1 MAAVWRIALS
11 PARPAVDKDAVLR
24 GTEGRECARAALEAA
39 DIGVL
44 AFRAVR
50 TPAGIDWEFLD
61 ANEPVRSRWGIDG
74 DDAPG
79 RLLSCY
85 LESDV
90 RRIMTDVLND
100 ALVSGERVQR
110 DHEVCTP
117 SGATSWRRVI
127 AVPLEDDVVA
137 AITYDIGELVTAR
150 AHASVLA
157 QDTSDIVAVAGVDS
171 GLSWVSPAVEHALG
185 LRADQLI
192 GRCAVDLV
200 HPDDVPGVIERFL
213 STADDPAAS
222 PMVDLRLRHADG
234 SYSWFKCTLANRVAD
249 PDVRG
254 IVMRMHDIDAFRRSE
269 EALRVTESRISGILA
284 TADDAI
290 VTSEEDGTV
299 LQFNKAAERIFR
311 LSAEEIIGS
320 RYTDFLPQAGEYRM
334 WARKSYEAAR
344 TGVPIEIRT
353 MRADGEE
360 FEARV
365 SMSMTEVDGRIV
377 TTAIVR
383 DITNEKEVARALE
396 QRGLYDELTG
406 LASRKLLIDR
416 IDEAVRRA
424 RRRGTVVGVLLL
436 DLDRFKNLNDSLGHD
451 RGDALLVEVAA
462 RLRAG
467 AGDGNTVARLSGDE
481 FVVVCDEVRD
491 IDEISDRASR
501 VDEALRAPFVIDGE
515 EVMFTASIGIA
526 VWNGGNERADD
537 LVRHADAAMYRAKD
551 RGRGR
556 IELFDEKM
564 QTLVAARL
572 DLESSLRRAIDR
584 DELVAYYQPIV
595 AFTSGRPTHLEA
607 LVRWQRPDSQLVAPD
622 QFIGIAEETG
632 LIHAIGAWMLQR
644 AALDCAQWQQ
654 LAPGVGVSVNV
665 SPRQFD
671 SPTIVETVADV
682 LRTSGLPPQLLALEI
697 TESVLVDDA
706 DEAVALLDQLKELGV
721 RIALDDFGT
730 GYSSLTYLHRLPID
744 ELKIDRS
751 FVGALEDES
760 ADLNLLQMMIQLG
773 RAFDL
778 NVVAEGID
786 TDRKLRR
793 IQRLGCHLGQGFLF
807 ARPAPFDHVMQR
819 FADSEVPRTTARWLP
834 GEAGAVARP

>member
-1 MAAVWRIALS
+1 M
-11 PARPAVDKDAVLR
+11 LR
-24 GTEGRECARAALEAA
+24 GTEGREITRAALDAA
-39 DIGVL
+39 DVGFL
-44 AFRAVR
+44 AFRAC
-50 TPAGIDWEFLD
+50 PGSDGIAWAFVD
-61 ANEPVRSRWGIDG
+61 ANDLVRERWGIIG
-74 DDAPG
+74 AGPNG
-79 RLLSCY
+79 EIVSTYLSEELRLSMESLL
-85 LESDV
+85 LEAHTS
-90 RRIMTDVLND
+90 R
-100 ALVSGERVQR
+100 ERVVR
-110 DHEVCTP
+110 DHEFRNEAGMT
-117 SGATSWRRVI
+117 TWRRLI
-127 AVPLEDDVVA
+127 AVALQDDVVA
-137 AITYDIGELVTAR
+137 AITYDIAELVTAR
-150 AHASVLA
+150 GHAAVLA
-157 QDTSDIVAVAGVDS
+157 QDTSDIVAVAGADS
-171 GLSWVSPAVEHALG
+171 GLSWVSPAVESVLG
-185 LRADQLI
+185 LRVDQLI
-192 GRCAVDLV
+192 GNCAVDLV
-200 HPDDVPGVIERFL
+200 HPDDVAGMVERFL
-213 STADDPAAS
+213 AIADDPSAT
-222 PMVDLRLRHADG
+222 PTVDLRLRRADG
-234 SYSWFKCTLANRVAD
+234 TFRWFTCTLSNKVDD
-249 PDVRG
+249 PEVRG
-254 IVMRMHDIDAFRRSE
+254 IVMSMHDIDAYRRSE
-269 EALRVTESRISGILA
+269 EALRVTESRMSGILA

-299 LQFNKAAERIFR
+299 LAFNQAAERIFR
-311 LSAEEIIGS
+311 LSADEIIGS
-320 RYTDFLPQAGEYRM
+320 RYTDLLPQAGEYRM
-334 WARKSYEAAR
+334 WARKSYEAAH
-344 TGVPIEIRT
+344 TGEAIEIRT

-360 FEARV
+360 FEARISLSV
-365 SMSMTEVDGRIV
+365 TEVDGRRL

-383 DITNEKEVARALE
+383 DITNEKEAERALE

-406 LASRKLLIDR
+406 LATRKLLIDR
-416 IDEAVRRA
+416 IDEAIRRA

-467 AGDGNTVARLSGDE
+467 AGDGITVARLGGDE

-501 VDEALRAPFVIDGE
+501 VDEALRAPFVIDGD

-526 VWNGGNERADD
+526 VWNGGSERADD

-572 DLESSLRRAIDR
+572 DLESSLRRAIER
-584 DELVAYYQPIV
+584 NELVAYYQPIV

-607 LVRWQRPDSQLVAPD
+607 LVRWQRPDSQIVPPD

-644 AALDCAQWQQ
+644 AALDCAEWQRV
-654 LAPGVGVSVNV
+654 APGVGVSVNV

-671 SPTIVETVADV
+671 SPSIVDTVADV
-682 LRTSGLPPQLLALEI
+682 LRTSGLAPELLALEI

-706 DEAVALLDQLKELGV
+706 DEAVALLERLKGLGV

-751 FVGALEDES
+751 FVGVLEDES

-819 FADSEVPRTTARWLP
+819 FADTEAPRSNARWTV
-834 GEAGAVARP
+834 GEAGAIARP

>member
-1 MAAVWRIALS
+1 M
-11 PARPAVDKDAVLR
+11 LR
-24 GTEGRECARAALEAA
+24 GTEGREITRAALDAA
-39 DIGVL
+39 DVGFL
-44 AFRAVR
+44 AFRACPGPDG
-50 TPAGIDWEFLD
+50 TTWEFLD
-61 ANEPVRSRWGIDG
+61 ANDLVRERWGIVGSGPNGEFLSTHVSDEL
-74 DDAPG
+74 
-79 RLLSCY
+79 RLSM
-85 LESDV
+85 E
-90 RRIMTDVLND
+90 
-100 ALVSGERVQR
+100 ALLVEARDSGQRVVR
-110 DHEVCTP
+110 DHEFRNEAGLCT
-117 SGATSWRRVI
+117 WRRLVT
-127 AVPLEDDVVA
+127 VPLEDDVVA

-150 AHASVLA
+150 GHAAVLA
-157 QDTSDIVAVAGVDS
+157 QDSPDIVAVAGLDS
-171 GLSWVSPAVEHALG
+171 GLSWVSPAVESVLG
-185 LRADQLI
+185 LRVDQLI
-192 GRCAVDLV
+192 GNCAVDLV
-200 HPDDVPGVIERFL
+200 HPDDVAGMIERFL
-213 STADDPAAS
+213 SIADDPTAA
-222 PMVDLRLRHADG
+222 PNVDLRLRRADG
-234 SYSWFKCTLANRVAD
+234 SYRWFTCTLSNRTAD

-254 IVMRMHDIDAFRRSE
+254 IVMSMHDIDAYRRAE
-269 EALRVTESRISGILA
+269 EALRVTESRISGILS

-311 LSAEEIIGS
+311 LSADQIIGS
-320 RYTDFLPQAGEYRM
+320 RYTDFLPQTGEYRM
-334 WARKSYEAAR
+334 WARKSHAAAR
-344 TGVPIEIRT
+344 SGDPIEIRT

-360 FEARV
+360 FEARI
-365 SMSMTEVDGRIV
+365 SMSITEVDGRIL

-383 DITNEKEVARALE
+383 DITNEKEAARALE

-416 IDEAVRRA
+416 IDESIRRA
-424 RRRGTVVGVLLL
+424 RRRGSVVGVLLL

-462 RLRAG
+462 RLRA
-467 AGDGNTVARLSGDE
+467 AVGDGATVARLGGDE

-491 IDEISDRASR
+491 IDEISDRAGR
-501 VDEALRAPFVIDGE
+501 VDEALRAPFVIDAE

-556 IELFDEKM
+556 IELFDENM

-607 LVRWQRPDSQLVAPD
+607 LVRWQRPDSQLVPPD

-644 AALDCAQWQQ
+644 AALDCAAWQQ

-671 SPTIVETVADV
+671 SPSIVDTVADV
-682 LRTSGLPPQLLALEI
+682 LRTSGLPPELLALEI

-706 DEAVALLDQLKELGV
+706 EEAVALLDRLKELGV

-751 FVGALEDES
+751 FVGVLEDES

-819 FADSEVPRTTARWLP
+819 FAETDAPRTLARWTA
-834 GEAGAVARP
+834 GDAGAIARP

>member
-1 MAAVWRIALS
+1 
-11 PARPAVDKDAVLR
+11 VLR
-24 GTEGRECARAALEAA
+24 GTEGRREVARAALDAA
-39 DIGVL
+39 DVGFL
-44 AFRAVR
+44 AFRAV
-50 TPAGIDWEFLD
+50 PMAQGVDWEFLD
-61 ANEPVRSRWGIDG
+61 ANEPVRCRWGLDA

-79 RLLSCY
+79 QLLSGY
-85 LESDV
+85 VETDV
-90 RRIMTDVLND
+90 RGELAALLGD
-100 ALVSGERVQR
+100 ALAAGERVQR
-110 DHEVCTP
+110 DREFLTASGSCT
-117 SGATSWRRVI
+117 WRRLI
-127 AVPLEDDVVA
+127 AVPLAHDVVA
-137 AITYDIGELVTAR
+137 AITYDIAELVAAR
-150 AHASVLA
+150 GRASVLA
-157 QDTSDIVAVAGVDS
+157 QDSSDIVAVAGIDS
-171 GLSWVSPAVEHALG
+171 GLSWISPAVEHLLG

-192 GRCAVDLV
+192 GHCAVDLV
-200 HPDDVPGVIERFL
+200 HPDDRDGVVERFVSL
-213 STADDPAAS
+213 AHDPATS
-222 PMVDLRLRHADG
+222 PTVDLRLRRADG
-234 SYSWFKCTLANRVAD
+234 GYHWFSCSLSSRVDD

-254 IVMRMHDIDAFRRSE
+254 IVMSMHDIDAVRRSE
-269 EALRVTESRISGILA
+269 EALRMTESRMSGILA

-290 VTSEEDGTV
+290 VTSDADGIV
-299 LQFNKAAERIFR
+299 LQFNRAAERIFR
-311 LSAEEIIGS
+311 LTAEEIIGN
-320 RYTDFLPQAGEYRM
+320 RYADVIPHARDYGM
-334 WARKSYEAAR
+334 WTRRAHDAAR
-344 TGVPIEIRT
+344 TGRPIEIRT

-360 FEARV
+360 FEARISV
-365 SMSMTEVDGRIV
+365 SMTEVGGRV
-377 TTAIVR
+377 ATTAIVR
-383 DITNEKEVARALE
+383 DVTNEKEAARALE

-416 IDEAVRRA
+416 IEEAVRRA
-424 RRRGTVVGVLLL
+424 RRRNTVVGVLLL
-436 DLDRFKNLNDSLGHD
+436 DLDRFKNVNDSLGHD

-467 AGDGNTVARLSGDE
+467 AGDGNTVARLGGDE

-501 VDEALRAPFVIDGE
+501 VDEALRALFVIEGD
-515 EVMFTASIGIA
+515 EVMLTASIGIA

-572 DLESSLRRAIDR
+572 DLESSLRRAIER

-607 LVRWQRPDSQLVAPD
+607 LVRWQRTDSQLVPPD
-622 QFIGIAEETG
+622 RFIGIAEETG

-644 AALDCAQWQQ
+644 AASDCAAWQK

-671 SPTIVETVADV
+671 SPTIVDTVSDV
-682 LRTSGLPPQLLALEI
+682 LRTAGLAPELLALEI

-706 DEAVALLDQLKELGV
+706 DEAVRLLERLKDLGV

-751 FVGALEDES
+751 FVGALEDET

-807 ARPAPFDHVMQR
+807 ARPAPFQQVMHR
-819 FADSEVPRTTARWLP
+819 FADTDVPRRTTARWIVGDP
-834 GEAGAVARP
+834 GAVARP